1 MPAPL
6 PVPRLIAC
14 DLDGT
19 LLTNGNCI
27 PQPHVAAVATLE
39 AMGIAVVIVTGRPM
53 LSTLGIQ
60 RSLGLSAPLVCFNGV
75 WVGHPGA
82 PPLHQDMLA
91 GDEVRVALEPLMARQ
106 RGSINLY
113 PGPDRWLMDRLCP
126 TTAAWPQLYGVPI
139 TVDAAILDDW
149 QEPSCKILYADEPAE
164 ISALC
169 PQLQAHFQGRFHVV
183 ISQEDRL
190 EITRPGATKD
200 RGLAVLCQHL
210 GIAQAETWAVGDSD
224 NDIEMLRW
232 AGLGLAMGQASAGVK
247 AAAGQVLPSINEAG
261 MQVLPDLVRQARAAA
276 GHG

>member
-1 MPAPL
+1 MAPSL

-27 PQPHVAAVATLE
+27 PQPHIGAVATLE
-39 AMGIAVVIVTGRPM
+39 AMGIVVVIVTGRPM

-60 RSLGLSAPLVCFNGV
+60 RSLGLQAPLVCFNGV

-82 PPLHQDMLA
+82 PPLHQDMLSPE
-91 GDEVRVALEPLMARQ
+91 EVRSALEPLVARG

-113 PGPDRWLMDRLCP
+113 PGPERWLMDRLCP
-126 TTAAWPQLYGVPI
+126 TTANWPQLYGVPI
-139 TVDAAILDDW
+139 TVDVGILDHW
-149 QEPSCKILYADEPAE
+149 HEPSCKILYADEPAE

-169 PQLQAHFQGRFHVV
+169 PQLQSHFGARFHVV

-190 EITRPGATKD
+190 EITRPQATKD

-232 AGLGLAMGQASAGVK
+232 AGVGLAMGQASDRVK
-247 AAAGQVLPSINEAG
+247 AAAGQVLPSIDEAG
-261 MQVLPDLVRQARAAA
+261 LRVLPDLVRQARAAA
-276 GHG
+276 SHD